1 MKRSTKNYQKLKR
14 KLSLQP
20 LQSRCMMAADF
31 AIAEGPMDN
40 NTITPIDY
48 AAVGRL
54 DFGDAPDSFGT
65 TLAADGARHTPN
77 KNLLLGALPGD
88 AEPDGQPSASAL
100 RDGVDEDGVRFVGS
114 FAVVTG
120 RGAVDAWADT
130 NGNGKFD
137 ESEKFIDAEKLS
149 AGDNYFAAPDAI
161 YYRFR
166 VSAEGGL
173 EATGYGGDGEVEDY
187 CRHIPLRHIP
197 KDPVPEPEPNPED
210 PVPPGDHGNP
220 DPIPEDLIPRDDS
233 EKPDDQGQHDDQDT
247 GNEKDPSDEEDR
259 GSTSLD
265 ADLVDQAFAAIK
277 WR

>member
-1 MKRSTKNYQKLKR
+1 MKCSAKNYQKLNR

-31 AIAEGPMDN
+31 AIAEGPVDD

-48 AAVGRL
+48 ATVGRL
-54 DFGDAPDSFGT
+54 DFGDAPDTYGT

-88 AEPDGQPSASAL
+88 EEPDGQPSASAL

-130 NGNGKFD
+130 NGDGKFD
-137 ESEKFIDAEKLS
+137 ESEKFIDAEKLE
-149 AGDNYFAAPDAI
+149 AGDNYFAAPDAV

-187 CRHIPLRHIP
+187 CRHIPVRHIP
-197 KDPVPEPEPNPED
+197 KDPVP
-210 PVPPGDHGNP
+210 PPGDPDDPGDPGDP
-220 DPIPEDLIPRDDS
+220 DPIPDDPTPRDES
-233 EKPDDQGQHDDQDT
+233 ETPGKDNEQQDEQDR
-247 GNEKDPSDEEDR
+247 GDEKDSTDEDDR
-259 GSTSLD
+259 ESTSLD
-265 ADLVDQAFAAIK
+265 ANIVDRALADIN